1 MMSRIV
7 RKFRDLSMLF
17 PSHPVTND
25 VGTKSDVAAIKQSIK
40 NLVLTMN
47 YDRPFHP
54 EIGCQV
60 YGLLFEHMDVITTEI
75 AKQTIINVVMAY
87 EPRATLHDVVIE
99 ESSQRNG
106 VDVSIFFSALNNDR
120 VESISVFVNRLR

>member
-1 MMSRIV
+1 MSRIV
-7 RKFRDLSMLF
+7 RKFRDVSMLF
-17 PSHPVTND
+17 PNHPVTND
-25 VGTKSDVAAIKQSIK
+25 VGTKTDVSAVKQSIK

-75 AKQTIINVVMAY
+75 AKQTIINVIVTY

-106 VDVSIFFSALNNDR
+106 VDISIFFSVLNNDR
-120 VESISVFVNRLR
+120 VENISIFINRLR